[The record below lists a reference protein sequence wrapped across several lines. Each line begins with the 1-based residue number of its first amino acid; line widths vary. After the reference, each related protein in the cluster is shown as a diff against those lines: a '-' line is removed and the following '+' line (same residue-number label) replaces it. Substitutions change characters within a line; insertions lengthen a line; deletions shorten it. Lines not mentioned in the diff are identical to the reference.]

1 METQTKETIE
11 TAILNNEPN
20 PVAVMPD
27 EKVQVAKAV
36 HELDVQDRTS
46 VIYFGSKAQEKL
58 DEISNRMI
66 DGIQNKDLGEAGG
79 ALNKIVASIRGFDLD
94 ELDPNKKLS
103 LWEKITGSTD
113 PMVKFV
119 QGYETVRD
127 QIDLTTNEL
136 ERHKSQLMTD
146 IVSLDKLYDANL
158 EYFRNLELY
167 IQAGEEKL
175 HNMESAEIPEYEEKT
190 KDGDML
196 AIQNLKDVRNFRDDL
211 ERRVQDLRLSR
222 QVAMQSLPSIR
233 LIQENDKSLVNKITS
248 TLVNTVP
255 LWKNQLAQTVTIFRS
270 HSAATAIK
278 DATDLSNELLEK
290 NAEGLREANQEVRQ
304 QMERGIFDI
313 ESIKKAN
320 TTLIETLN
328 DSLKIADEGKKARS
342 KAIVELQKTEKELKD
357 ALMAVKAKS
366 EVLPESVTD
375 SVSNNA
381 TDDASESVTD
391 AEIVEETK
399 QLENKEQ

>member
-1 METQTKETIE
+1 MQTQTKEAIE
-11 TAILNNEPN
+11 ATILNNDKN
-20 PVAVMPD
+20 PIAAVPE

-36 HELDVQDRTS
+36 HELDVNDRTS
-46 VIYFGSKAQEKL
+46 VVYFGSGAQEKL
-58 DEISNRMI
+58 DEVSNRMI
-66 DGIQNKDLGEAGG
+66 DGIKNKDLGEAGG

-146 IVSLDKLYDANL
+146 IVSLDKLYEANL

-175 HNMESAEIPEYEEKT
+175 ALMESKEIPEYEEKS

-196 AIQNLKDVRNFRDDL
+196 AIQNLKDIRNFRDDL

-233 LIQENDKSLVNKITS
+233 LVQENDKSLVNKITS

-290 NAEGLREANQEVRQ
+290 NAQGLREANQEVRA
-304 QMERGIFDI
+304 QMERGVFDI

-328 DSLKIADEGKKARS
+328 DSLKIADEGKKARDI
-342 KAIVELQKTEKELKD
+342 AIVELQKTEQELKD

-366 EVLPESVTD
+366 EVLPNSMTESVTD
-375 SVSNNA
+375 G
-381 TDDASESVTD
+381 VTD
-391 AEIVEETK
+391 AQIVEETK
-399 QLENKEQ
+399 ELENKEQ